1 MNTDR
6 PAELKALLEKYKLD
20 QCTPA
25 EKVRVEQWLQ
35 NLSNSAPDTVLNE
48 KTILKRTRRT
58 VMEQIGF
65 VQKSRIDILMPLM
78 RVAAVL
84 LLVAGGAAYWYS
96 SMQPQMPHITR
107 FATKRGEQKTITLP
121 DSTEITLNSSSI
133 LTFNS
138 DFNQR
143 NRHVSLVGEGFFHV
157 KHNPAK
163 PFVVSTG
170 QLQTRVLGTQFNV
183 FAYPEEKDYKIA
195 VVDGRVRVSEA
206 AAGKVTPLAGVLTRN
221 LMITYN
227 KASHKSFVGH
237 TDADDRAAWK
247 TGRLYFE
254 KASVKTIARALS
266 RKYNVDI
273 EVNDKP
279 GEVCRYTV
287 GFNNQ
292 PLDDVLRVLQK
303 LTGLS
308 YQYNN
313 HKIIINTPNCN

>member
-25 EKVRVEQWLQ
+25 EKARVEQWLQ
-35 NLSNSAPDTVLNE
+35 NLSNNAPDTVLNE
-48 KTILKRTRRT
+48 KTILKRARRNI
-58 VMEQIGF
+58 MEQTGF
-65 VQKSRIDILMPLM
+65 VPKSRIERIMPFM

-96 SMQPQMPHITR
+96 SVQTQAPVITR
-107 FATKRGEQKTITLP
+107 FATRRGEQKTIMLP
-121 DSTEITLNSSSI
+121 DSTEITLNSSSA
-133 LTFNS
+133 LTLSS

-143 NRHVSLVGEGFFHV
+143 NRRVSLVGEGFFHV

-163 PFVVSTG
+163 PFIVSTG
-170 QLQTRVLGTQFNV
+170 ELQTRVLGTQFDV

-254 KASVKTIARALS
+254 KASVRAMARALS

-279 GEVCRYTV
+279 GQDCRYTV

-313 HKIIINTPNCN
+313 QKVIINTPNCN